1 MVEQWTENPRVGGSI
16 PPPGTTFEIDLGV
29 EILQFFAWGINKS
42 GVMDQRTALVKTH
55 WAFIAQY
62 DSQLIE
68 RGPVM
73 QLDNT
78 SMVTGSTHIVELD
91 SMEEAEKFVN
101 EEPFAQAGLFESII
115 FHRFELEL
123 GRTQFEFQSISDYPR
138 YFIYCLA
145 NQGQED
151 QRQKLVEAHEAY
163 CHKFDAN
170 FVCRGSIFSE
180 AYSWMGNVFF
190 MEVPGQDKI
199 AEFLADEPYKASG
212 LYEKTD
218 IHRWTM
224 GGPRNL
230 NSSGA
235 PIND

>member
-1 MVEQWTENPRVGGSI
+1 M
-16 PPPGTTFEIDLGV
+16 
-29 EILQFFAWGINKS
+29 
-42 GVMDQRTALVKTH
+42 VKTH

-73 QLDNT
+73 QLDDT
-78 SMVTGSTHIVELD
+78 SIVTGSTHIVELD

-115 FHRFELEL
+115 FHRFQLEL
-123 GRTQFEFQSISDYPR
+123 GRTQFDFESISDYPR

-145 NQGQED
+145 NEGQED
-151 QRQKLVEAHEAY
+151 KRQKLAEAHESY

-180 AYSWMGNVFF
+180 AYSWMGSVFF
-190 MEVPGQDKI
+190 MEVSGQDKI
-199 AEFLADEPYKASG
+199 AAFLADEPYKAAG

>member
-1 MVEQWTENPRVGGSI
+1 MWV
-16 PPPGTTFEIDLGV
+16 
-29 EILQFFAWGINKS
+29 LQFFAWGINKH
-42 GVMDQRTALVKTH
+42 GVIDQRAAVVKTH

-73 QLDNT
+73 QLDDT
-78 SMVTGSTHIVELD
+78 SIVTGSTHIVELD

-115 FHRFELEL
+115 FHRFQLEL
-123 GRTQFEFQSISDYPR
+123 GRTQFDFGSIPDYPR

-145 NQGQED
+145 NEGQAD
-151 QRQKLVEAHEAY
+151 KRQKLAEAHESY

-180 AYSWMGNVFF
+180 AYSWMGSVFF
-190 MEVPGQDKI
+190 MEVSGQDTI
-199 AEFLADEPYKASG
+199 AAFLADEPYKAAG

-235 PIND
+235 PISD

>member
-1 MVEQWTENPRVGGSI
+1 M
-16 PPPGTTFEIDLGV
+16 
-29 EILQFFAWGINKS
+29 QFFAWGINKH
-42 GVMDQRTALVKTH
+42 GVIDQRAALVKTH

-73 QLDNT
+73 QLDDT

-91 SMEEAEKFVN
+91 SLEEAEKFVN

-115 FHRFELEL
+115 FHRFQLEL
-123 GRTQFEFQSISDYPR
+123 GRTQFEFESIPDYPR

-145 NQGQED
+145 NEGQAD
-151 QRQKLVEAHEAY
+151 KRQKLAEAHESY

-180 AYSWMGNVFF
+180 AYSWMGSVFF

-199 AEFLADEPYKASG
+199 AAFLADEPYKAAG

-230 NSSGA
+230 NPSGA

>member
-1 MVEQWTENPRVGGSI
+1 MWV
-16 PPPGTTFEIDLGV
+16 
-29 EILQFFAWGINKS
+29 LQFFAWGINKH
-42 GVMDQRTALVKTH
+42 GVIDQRAALVKTH

-73 QLDNT
+73 QLDDT
-78 SMVTGSTHIVELD
+78 SIVTGSTHIVELD
-91 SMEEAEKFVN
+91 SLEEAEKFVN

-115 FHRFELEL
+115 FHRFQLEL
-123 GRTQFEFQSISDYPR
+123 GRTQFDFESISDYPR

-145 NQGQED
+145 NEGQED
-151 QRQKLVEAHEAY
+151 KRQKLAEAHESY

-180 AYSWMGNVFF
+180 AYSWMGSVFF

-199 AEFLADEPYKASG
+199 AAFLADEPYKAAG

>member
-16 PPPGTTFEIDLGV
+16 PPPGTTFEIILV
-29 EILQFFAWGINKS
+29 VVLQFFAWGINKH
-42 GVMDQRTALVKTH
+42 GVMDQRAALVKTH
-55 WAFIAQY
+55 WAFIARY

-73 QLDNT
+73 QLDDR
-78 SMVTGSTHIVELD
+78 SIVTGSTHIVELD
-91 SMEEAEKFVN
+91 SLEEAEKFVN

-115 FHRFELEL
+115 FHRFQLEL
-123 GRTQFEFQSISDYPR
+123 GRTQFEFQSIPDYPR

-145 NQGQED
+145 NEGQED
-151 QRQKLVEAHEAY
+151 PRQELAEAHEAY

-180 AYSWMGNVFF
+180 ADSWMGSVFF
-190 MEVPGQDKI
+190 MEVPSQDKI
-199 AEFLADEPYKASG
+199 AAFLADEPYKVAG

-230 NSSGA
+230 NSSGT

>member
-1 MVEQWTENPRVGGSI
+1 
-16 PPPGTTFEIDLGV
+16 
-29 EILQFFAWGINKS
+29 
-42 GVMDQRTALVKTH
+42 MDQRAALVKTH
-55 WAFIAQY
+55 WAFIARY

-73 QLDNT
+73 QLDDM
-78 SMVTGSTHIVELD
+78 SIVTGSTHIVDLD
-91 SMEEAEKFVN
+91 SPEEAEKFVN

-115 FHRFELEL
+115 FHRFKLEL
-123 GRTQFEFQSISDYPR
+123 GRTQFEFESISEHPR

-145 NQGQED
+145 NEGRED
-151 QRQKLVEAHEAY
+151 QRQKLAEAHEAY

-180 AYSWMGNVFF
+180 AYSWMGSVFF
-190 MEVPGQDKI
+190 MEVSDQDKI
-199 AEFLADEPYKASG
+199 AAFLADETYKAAG

>member
-1 MVEQWTENPRVGGSI
+1 
-16 PPPGTTFEIDLGV
+16 
-29 EILQFFAWGINKS
+29 
-42 GVMDQRTALVKTH
+42 MDQRAALVKTH
-55 WAFIAQY
+55 WAFIARY

-73 QLDNT
+73 QLDDT

-91 SMEEAEKFVN
+91 SLEEAEKFVN

-115 FHRFELEL
+115 FHRFQLEL
-123 GRTQFEFQSISDYPR
+123 GRTQFEFESIPHYPR

-145 NQGQED
+145 NEGQED
-151 QRQKLVEAHEAY
+151 KRQKLAEAHEAY

-180 AYSWMGNVFF
+180 AYSWMGSVFF
-190 MEVPGQDKI
+190 MEVAGQDKI
-199 AEFLADEPYKASG
+199 AAFLADEPYKAAG
-212 LYEKTD
+212 LDEKTD

-230 NSSGA
+230 NPSGA

>member
-1 MVEQWTENPRVGGSI
+1 MWV
-16 PPPGTTFEIDLGV
+16 
-29 EILQFFAWGINKS
+29 LQFFAWGINKH
-42 GVMDQRTALVKTH
+42 GVIDQRAALVKPH

-73 QLDNT
+73 QLDDT
-78 SMVTGSTHIVELD
+78 SIVTGSTHIDELD
-91 SMEEAEKFVN
+91 SLEEAEKFVN

-115 FHRFELEL
+115 FHRFQLEL
-123 GRTQFEFQSISDYPR
+123 GRTQFEFESIPDYPR

-145 NQGQED
+145 NEGQAD
-151 QRQKLVEAHEAY
+151 KRQKLAEAHESY

-180 AYSWMGNVFF
+180 AYSWMGSVFF
-190 MEVPGQDKI
+190 MEVSGQDKI
-199 AEFLADEPYKASG
+199 AAFLADEPYKAAG